1 MQTIKIEIFDEDVID
16 FPLEDLAI
24 EISKAYRDDD
34 YPDVHIKVTDVNSGK
49 VYEVNQK

>member
-1 MQTIKIEIFDEDVID
+1 MQTIKIEIFDEDVVD

-24 EISKAYRDDD
+24 EISEAYSYDD
-34 YPDVHIKVTDVNSGK
+34 YPDVHVKVTDVNTGK